1 MRRGNVMQ
9 LHGIKALGHDLS
21 GISPQL
27 VILGWQGFQ
36 REPSEKVNNQRDLGT
51 WH

>member
-1 MRRGNVMQ
+1 MQ
-9 LHGIKALGHDLS
+9 FHRSRTLGHGLS

-36 REPSEKVNNQRDLGT
+36 RETSSEVNHQRDLGT